1 MHRLRILTLTL
12 LVAGTTMVATSQPAE
27 AAEMII
33 QDTGKHSRNMQLD
46 FTGTAWFF
54 GNTTWFGGAAWFG
67 IPVVEDGFI
76 PPWNDSFYV
85 EFGTFANYFFFNNLG
100 LADYS
105 YFALVPSGGVRWNFH
120 LTPDWTVFAT
130 GKIGVRLPIAGSS
143 LAETRFVGLGSIGA
157 YWHMSEAMYIRLETG
172 NYGVLQAGV
181 SIQL

>member
-46 FTGTAWFF
+46 FT
-54 GNTTWFGGAAWFG
+54 
-67 IPVVEDGFI
+67 
-76 PPWNDSFYV
+76 
-85 EFGTFANYFFFNNLG
+85 
-100 LADYS
+100 
-105 YFALVPSGGVRWNFH
+105 
-120 LTPDWTVFAT
+120 
-130 GKIGVRLPIAGSS
+130 GVRLPIAGSS